1 MEINLLHDH
10 DTKLSPEARWLL
22 LQWSASAGLQNAIA
36 SPRLELY
43 RQLGMTHQHARAALE
58 ELKKRG
64 VVIEEKVR
72 QRRGRPITRFRISS
86 DSRTYL
92 KTLET
97 GLPHPHRPEI
107 ESLLEQCIT
116 ARIPRAGHSQNLMTG
131 KERANKIAPATY
143 WLLAVLLAHAR
154 TPGVVTGLGLK
165 QLVALTGMKREKL
178 RAQLAKLKKL
188 EVISRSVPGAS
199 RDQGTKRLQSVYVL
213 NLSHPILMGQKS
225 LALTALLV
233 PVGGVSGYNF
243 ISGALQAAALKAKLV
258 KHQSQVIERIEDAF
272 TPGGHWSP
280 AITPWLR
287 SKGEPSLLWAIS
299 NYHQDAQSLLP
310 PISLTQEQA
319 ASLIRLMQLGIEA
332 SLHAHLLGYAM
343 TLLSNHW
350 NEIRTAQ
357 ELISEPIK
365 PVLSAIEKDCSSL
378 ITTEISSRNLSTDI
392 YTSLYQL
399 AVHIAKEI
407 QLHLRKIDKDNRCD
421 FSKPF
426 FLIEP
431 FRQGRATRWS
441 IKVHFRNP
449 ADSPYTRPLR
459 RICWI
464 PSVKLSL
471 PPLLRALPP
480 EITREL
486 N

>member
-1 MEINLLHDH
+1 M
-10 DTKLSPEARWLL
+10 
-22 LQWSASAGLQNAIA
+22 
-36 SPRLELY
+36 
-43 RQLGMTHQHARAALE
+43 
-58 ELKKRG
+58 G

-86 DSRTYL
+86 DFRTYL

-97 GLPHPHRPEI
+97 ALPHPHRPEI

-154 TPGVVTGLGLK
+154 TPGVVTGLSLK
-165 QLVALTGMKREKL
+165 QLVALTGMKRERL

-188 EVISRSVPGAS
+188 EIISRSVPGAS
-199 RDQGTKRLQSVYVL
+199 RDQGTRCMQSVYIF
-213 NLSHPILMGQKS
+213 NLSHPILMGPKS
-225 LALTALLV
+225 LALTAFLV
-233 PVGGVSGYNF
+233 PEGAASGYNF
-243 ISGALQAAALKAKLV
+243 ISGALQAAALKAKII
-258 KHQSQVIERIEDAF
+258 KHQSQVVERIRHAF
-272 TPGGHWSP
+272 NPKDDQSP
-280 AITPWLR
+280 AITPWLW
-287 SKGEPSLLWAIS
+287 SKGEPSVLWAIT

-310 PISLTQEQA
+310 PLSLNQEQA
-319 ASLIRLMQLGIEA
+319 ASLIGLQQLGIET

-350 NEIRTAQ
+350 NEIGPVQ
-357 ELISEPIK
+357 EPISEPIK

-378 ITTEISSRNLSTDI
+378 ITAEASNRNLSTDI

-399 AVHIAKEI
+399 AHHIAQEI
-407 QLHLRKIDKDNRCD
+407 QLHLRKIDEDNRWD
-421 FSKPF
+421 FSKAF

-431 FRQGRATRWS
+431 FRQGRATRWP

-449 ADSPYTRPLR
+449 TNSPYARPPR

-486 N
+486 I